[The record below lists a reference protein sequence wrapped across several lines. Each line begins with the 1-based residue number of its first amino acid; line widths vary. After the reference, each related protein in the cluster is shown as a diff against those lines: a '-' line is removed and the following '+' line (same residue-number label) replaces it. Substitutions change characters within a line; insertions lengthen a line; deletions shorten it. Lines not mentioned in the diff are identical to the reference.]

1 MQPWSGHGAPA
12 RRMGAAMRVLV
23 LQHEAFEGPA
33 AIGDWLA
40 GRQAEVTTLH
50 LYRGDALP
58 PHPDC
63 DLLLIMG
70 GAMSVNDE
78 ASLPWLVAEKRFVAA
93 AMEKGTAVL
102 GICLGAQLIASAS
115 GAAVYANSAKEIGWW
130 PVVASDDDADSFHF
144 PEQLTVFHWH
154 GETFDLPPAAR
165 LLASSEA
172 CRHQAFQL
180 GRRVIGLQFHLEMTP
195 SAVALLAEHC
205 ASELAQGGRW
215 VQSGEGL
222 FAVPASYYAANR
234 QCLQQL
240 LDYLVAP

>member
-1 MQPWSGHGAPA
+1 
-12 RRMGAAMRVLV
+12 MRVLV

-40 GRQAEVTTLH
+40 EQQAQVTTIH
-50 LYRGDALP
+50 LYRGDLLP
-58 PHPDC
+58 AQPDC

-78 ASLPWLVAEKRFVAA
+78 ALLPWLASEKRFVAA
-93 AMEKGTAVL
+93 AIAQGKAVL

-115 GAAVYANSAKEIGWW
+115 GARIYPNEQKEIGWW
-130 PVVASDDDADSFHF
+130 PITACTDAAPSFTF
-144 PEQLTVFHWH
+144 PEALTVFHWH
-154 GETFDLPPAAR
+154 GETFDLPAGAQ

-180 GRRVIGLQFHLEMTP
+180 GRRVVGLQFHLEMTP
-195 SAVALLAEHC
+195 ATVALLAEHC
-205 ASELAQGGRW
+205 ADELTAGGPW
-215 VQSGEGL
+215 VQQAAAFL
-222 FAVPASYYAANR
+222 AAPASDFAANKR
-234 QCLQQL
+234 CLWQL